1 MNMEIL
7 KSKKGVMDQL
17 GALGVG
23 IAVLLITL
31 VVVFLIMAN
40 IGANAAVAADG
51 NATLAVNT
59 LTAAAA
65 TIPGWVPLIV
75 IVVIGAL
82 IIGLVSVFRG
92 R

>member
-1 MNMEIL
+1 MEIL

-40 IGANAAVAADG
+40 IGANTAVAADA
-51 NATLAVNT
+51 NATAAVNT